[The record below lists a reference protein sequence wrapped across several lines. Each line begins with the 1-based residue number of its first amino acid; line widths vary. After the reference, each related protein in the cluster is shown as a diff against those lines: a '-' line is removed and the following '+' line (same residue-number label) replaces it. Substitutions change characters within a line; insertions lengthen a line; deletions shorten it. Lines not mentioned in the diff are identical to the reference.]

1 VSEIPQLKHLLLPPA
16 IWARL
21 SAKADEEGAL
31 PINLS
36 TNVIERL
43 KKDPVCAERLSDLA
57 VDIWDHLS
65 EHKPGWGPWPESTE
79 DALAVGMLL
88 SRLIEHE
95 VDETILGLSEEEL
108 AILEQQSREQ
118 GLSLE
123 QIVIESITQR
133 VEGQAG
139 DGEQWKAIEE

>member
-1 VSEIPQLKHLLLPPA
+1 VSEIPQLKFMLLPPA

-21 SAKADEEGAL
+21 SAKADSDGAL

-36 TNVIERL
+36 TQVIERL
-43 KKDPVCAERLSDLA
+43 TKDPVRADRLSELA
-57 VDIWDHLS
+57 AQIWDHLS

-88 SRLIEHE
+88 SVLIGHE
-95 VDETILGLSEEEL
+95 ANEFILELSEEQL
-108 AILEQQSREQ
+108 AVLEEQSREQ

-133 VEGQAG
+133 VEGQA
-139 DGEQWKAIEE
+139 DHGEQWKGIK